1 MAAGQ
6 IMARGGFFFNFVKP
20 MKKDSKPFIDIES
33 INDLYDLVQYPRPR
47 HPLVS
52 VIDHTD
58 FYAKRP
64 KSDSLFRF
72 GFYTISCKKFEGLL
86 YYGKS
91 QYDFREGSL
100 MFTAP
105 GQVIGSSPD
114 VKVDEGWALFFHPD
128 LLHGTTL
135 GSKMHQYS
143 FFHYE
148 VNEALH
154 ISEEESK
161 IIKDGVE
168 KIDREY
174 MHAIDKHTQSVIV
187 SNIELLLN
195 YCNRFY
201 DRQFYTRAKVNADV
215 VQRFEAL
222 LKDYFSQSVLI
233 ETGLPAVTYFASK
246 LNLSPN
252 YLSDLLQKFTGKS
265 TVEHIHLELVE
276 KAKSLLWGTEN
287 SISEIA
293 YELGFEYPSHFTKIF
308 KAKTGK
314 SPSEYRNYN

>member
-1 MAAGQ
+1 
-6 IMARGGFFFNFVKP
+6 
-20 MKKDSKPFIDIES
+20 MKKTAPSYIDIES
-33 INDLYDLVQYPRPR
+33 IADLHTLVQYSPPR

-52 VIDHTD
+52 VIDHED

-64 KSDSLFRF
+64 KTDALYRF

-86 YYGKS
+86 YYGKG

-100 MFTAP
+100 MFSAP
-105 GQVIGSSPD
+105 GQVIGASPD
-114 VKVDEGWALFFHPD
+114 VKVEEGWALFFHPD
-128 LLHGTTL
+128 LLHGTSL
-135 GSKMHQYS
+135 GKKMQEYS

-161 IIKDGVE
+161 VIKDCVDM
-168 KIDREY
+168 IAREY
-174 MHAIDKHTQSVIV
+174 ASAIDKHTQGVIV

-215 VQRFEAL
+215 VQRFETL
-222 LKDYFSQSVLI
+222 LKEYFNQTTLI
-233 ETGLPAVTYFASK
+233 ETGLPQVSYFASR
-246 LNLSPN
+246 LHLSAN

-265 TVEHIHLELVE
+265 TMEHIHLELVE

-293 YELGFEYPSHFTKIF
+293 YELGFDYPSHFTKIF

-314 SPSEYRNYN
+314 

>member
-1 MAAGQ
+1 MKRAAQ
-6 IMARGGFFFNFVKP
+6 PITN
-20 MKKDSKPFIDIES
+20 IES
-33 INDLYDLVQYPRPR
+33 IADLHALVKRPQPR
-47 HPLVS
+47 HPLIS
-52 VIDHTD
+52 VIDHRD
-58 FYAKRP
+58 FYAERP
-64 KSDSLFRF
+64 KDEGMYRF

-105 GQVIGSSPD
+105 GQVIGTGPD
-114 VKVDEGWALFFHPD
+114 LKVEEGWALFFHPD
-128 LLHGTTL
+128 LLHGSAL
-135 GSKMHQYS
+135 GLKMHQYS

-154 ISEEESK
+154 ISEEEK
-161 IIKDGVE
+161 AVIKDCVD
-168 KIDREY
+168 KISREY
-174 MHAIDKHTQSVIV
+174 TQGIDKHTQGVIV

-201 DRQFYTRAKVNADV
+201 DRQFYTRAKVNSDV
-215 VQRFEAL
+215 VQRFELL
-222 LKDYFSQSVLI
+222 LKDYFGQSTLI
-233 ETGLPAVTYFASK
+233 EAGLPPVTYFASK

-252 YLSDLLQKFTGKS
+252 YLSDLLQKSTGKS
-265 TVEHIHLELVE
+265 TMEHIHLELVE
-276 KAKSLLWGTEN
+276 KAKSLLWGTEE

-293 YELGFEYPSHFTKIF
+293 YELGFEHPSHFTKIF

-314 SPSEYRNYN
+314 SPSEYRNLN

>member
-1 MAAGQ
+1 
-6 IMARGGFFFNFVKP
+6 
-20 MKKDSKPFIDIES
+20 MKKADIPYIDLES
-33 INDLYDLVQYPRPR
+33 ISDLHDLVQYPRPR
-47 HPLVS
+47 HPLIS

-58 FYAKRP
+58 FYARRP
-64 KSDSLFRF
+64 KGNALFRF

-91 QYDFREGSL
+91 HYDFREGSL
-100 MFTAP
+100 LFTAP
-105 GQVIGSSPD
+105 GQVIGSGPD
-114 VKVDEGWALFFHPD
+114 IKVDEGWALFIHPD
-128 LLHGTTL
+128 LLHGTDL
-135 GSKMHQYS
+135 GKKMHQYS
-143 FFHYE
+143 FFNYE

-161 IIKDGVE
+161 IIKDCVD
-168 KIDREY
+168 KIAREY
-174 MHAIDKHTQSVIV
+174 TQSIDKHTQGVIV

-201 DRQFYTRAKVNADV
+201 DRQFYTRAKVNTDV

-222 LKDYFSQSVLI
+222 LKNYFSQSTLI
-233 ETGLPAVTYFASK
+233 ESGLPAVTYFASK

-265 TVEHIHLELVE
+265 TVEHIHLELVD
-276 KAKSLLWGTEN
+276 KAKSLLWGTES

-314 SPSEYRNYN
+314 SPSEYRNLN